1 MSQKNSITSPFNI
14 IVVVAA
20 LGYFVDIYDLILF
33 QVIKNPSLESLGL
46 SGQALTDAGLSLM
59 NFQMIGML
67 VGGIL
72 WGVLGD
78 RKGRVSVLFG
88 SIIMYSFA
96 NLANAFVTDLSTYAL
111 LRFIAGVGL
120 AGELGAGITLVS
132 ETMTQKH
139 RGYGTMVVVSFGVL
153 GAVAANLVARN
164 GDVFSGAL
172 NQMLN
177 RQFENWQVAYII
189 GGVLGI
195 MLLALRFGAYESH
208 MYKSLETG
216 STVSKGNFFRLF
228 KTKDRALKYFN
239 CIAIGV
245 PIWFMIGILIALSK
259 DICALKGIEGVN
271 TGNAVMFFYLGTS
284 FGDFMSGYLSQ
295 VFKSRKLIVRLYLF
309 LTIIS
314 FPLYLYVSGI
324 SPESFYWICAFLG
337 IAAGYWAVFV
347 TIASEQFGTNI
358 RSTVTTTVPNFVRGA
373 LVLLTFILNFFRKSL
388 ELDLITSCMIVGI
401 LAVALAFYAL
411 SKMEETYHKELN
423 YTEMM

>member
-14 IVVVAA
+14 IVIVAA

-33 QVIKNPSLESLGL
+33 QVIKNPSLEALGL
-46 SGQALTDAGLSLM
+46 TGQALTDAGLSLM
-59 NFQMIGML
+59 NYQMIGML

-72 WGVLGD
+72 WGILGD

-88 SIIMYSFA
+88 SIIMYSLA
-96 NLANAFVTDLSTYAL
+96 NLFNAFVTDLNTYAL
-111 LRFIAGVGL
+111 LRFVAGVGL

-164 GDVFSGAL
+164 GDLFSGVL
-172 NQMLN
+172 NQMFDQHL
-177 RQFENWQVAYII
+177 QNWQVAYII
-189 GGVLGI
+189 GGVLGL

-208 MYKSLETG
+208 MYKSLE
-216 STVSKGNFFRLF
+216 SKTVISKGNFFKLF
-228 KTKDRALKYFN
+228 STKARGLKYFY

-245 PIWFMIGILIALSK
+245 PIWFMIGVLIALSK
-259 DICALKGIEGVN
+259 DICALKGIQNVD

-295 VFKSRKLIVRLYLF
+295 VFKSRKRIVFLYL
-309 LTIIS
+309 IITVIS
-314 FPLYLYVSGI
+314 IPLYLYVTDI
-324 SPESFYWICAFLG
+324 TPELFYWVCAFLG
-337 IAAGYWAVFV
+337 IASGYWAVFV

-388 ELDLITSCMIVGI
+388 EIDLITSCLIVGI
-401 LAVALAFYAL
+401 LAVGLAFYAL

-423 YTEMM
+423 YTEIM